1 METTSESIN
10 EVKVANEQSDI
21 LEGTNEISFEVE
33 EVNDT
38 GKAEEKV
45 VVQKESN
52 TPVMEFLNKIKSLF
66 SRVVTEE
73 HLTLYKSFLE
83 RKETGLL
90 LDLSSYS
97 VFLDQAKQSEFTAL
111 IDNLRKYFQ
120 VIVVNEKDCRNRLLQ
135 LRSKISSA
143 KENEIVNNALKLL
156 DYPEQAEVTS
166 NADYELFNLSSK
178 MNGRREIVEIQELFL
193 YLNNMFETPQPMKQP
208 KKR

>member
-45 VVQKESN
+45 VNQPN

-143 KENEIVNNALKLL
+143 KENEIVNNALKL
-156 DYPEQAEVTS
+156 
-166 NADYELFNLSSK
+166 F
-178 MNGRREIVEIQELFL
+178 
-193 YLNNMFETPQPMKQP
+193 
-208 KKR
+208 